1 MCMFVCMYRR
11 LRRHKAAALTIDLP
25 GVSGFPSVIVPYSKK
40 ISTGMFRRVHRL
52 LGVTQVRATTSSSH
66 VCQTGKKSRTYQLQS
81 VALLCVASSLL
92 SRESIFACQQCQ
104 ATHGVRKHQK
114 KETGGKWPH
123 IPKVSI
129 MKGLS
134 ALSIILKSGCTFMHV
149 LAADARRC
157 KLGKKILG
165 SERTRNTY
173 IHIFGRFDRIR
184 E

>member
-1 MCMFVCMYRR
+1 MYHR

-25 GVSGFPSVIVPYSKK
+25 GVSGFPSDIVPYSKK

-104 ATHGVRKHQK
+104 ATHGVRKHPK
-114 KETGGKWPH
+114 KRNWRQ
-123 IPKVSI
+123 VASY
-129 MKGLS
+129 
-134 ALSIILKSGCTFMHV
+134 LKSEYHERLECTQHHIEERMHV
-149 LAADARRC
+149 YARF
-157 KLGKKILG
+157 G
-165 SERTRNTY
+165 SRRA
-173 IHIFGRFDRIR
+173 
-184 E
+184 